1 MPISLLLGFWL
12 GILQLPDASLP
23 FQFELKQHDGTPV
36 MIIHNADERI
46 VCDEITMHGD
56 SIFIKLPLYNSEF
69 RLKIGNES
77 LTGNWYNYGRK
88 VPTSIPFTATKNIE
102 YRFSASSSSP
112 SSINLEGSW
121 ETWFDA
127 GTPDSSLA
135 IGQFKRNGNKV
146 VGTFLTESG
155 DHRFLEGVVDQDSL
169 KLSVFDGT
177 HAYLYLAKVQGEE
190 MKGMYY
196 AGNSYK
202 APFRAKKNNSIQLR
216 DPSTLT
222 QATGEIN
229 FTLPDVDSN
238 MISLTDVGYRH
249 HVKIIQLFGTWCPNC
264 MDESIFLDSIY
275 TSRKEEGLTI
285 FGLAFERSPD
295 FNIAKKGI
303 IKMQKRLNIHYPLL
317 IAGTNKKGDVQKV
330 LPSIQNFFSYPTT
343 LFVDRKGN
351 IVKVHS
357 GFSGPATGEE
367 WEKYKFDF
375 NRTLDRLLR

>member
-23 FQFELKQHDGTPV
+23 FQFELKQHDGTSV
-36 MIIHNADERI
+36 MIIHNAEERI
-46 VCDEITMHGD
+46 ICDEVTMQGD

-77 LTGNWYNYGRK
+77 LTGNWNNNGRK
-88 VPTSIPFTATKNIE
+88 VPTSIPFTATKNID
-102 YRFSASSSSP
+102 YRFSASSTLP

-135 IGQFKRNGNKV
+135 IGRFKRNGNKV
-146 VGTFLTESG
+146 FGTFLTESG
-155 DHRFLEGVVDQDSL
+155 DHRYLEGIVDQDSL

-190 MKGMYY
+190 MVGMYY

-202 APFRAKKNNSIQLR
+202 APFRAKKNNFIELR

-238 MISLTDVGYRH
+238 MISLTDVEYRH

-275 TSRKEEGLTI
+275 ITRKEEGLTI

-295 FNIAKKGI
+295 FNIAKK
-303 IKMQKRLNIHYPLL
+303 
-317 IAGTNKKGDVQKV
+317 
-330 LPSIQNFFSYPTT
+330 
-343 LFVDRKGN
+343 
-351 IVKVHS
+351 
-357 GFSGPATGEE
+357 
-367 WEKYKFDF
+367 
-375 NRTLDRLLR
+375 